1 MSKNNYKNHVLQ
13 QGHIFIDTLILL
25 NIIFSRLFNTP
36 VGSGDRF
43 TLQ

>member
-25 NIIFSRLFNTP
+25 NIIFSHTP